1 MKNPAPLFIPVGS
14 ALMLLKKRFTSLI
27 RFPQRWAFIALLA
40 ALPVLTASLS
50 RGEDGASDGPPPAD
64 LTTLTIEELM
74 KIEVDT
80 VSGASRYE
88 QPVSEAPASVTIVT
102 ADEISKFGYRNLADI
117 LQSVP
122 GFSVTNDRNYQYAG
136 IRGFGLPG
144 DYGTRMLLLVD
155 GVRQNEPVYQ
165 AGYVGNEMVVD
176 VDLIERVEVIR
187 GPGHTLYGA
196 NAMSGV
202 INVITKR
209 GRDLDGFEV
218 SGEAGSFD
226 TYKGR
231 LSYGKKF
238 TAGPEML
245 LSGTF
250 LHSRGQDLY
259 YPEFDSPSTDFG
271 WARRCDRERF
281 GSAFLKMAYRDLT
294 LEGGYVKRDKTLPTA
309 PWGTVFNN
317 PGTKATDSSMFL
329 DLKYRRTFENGM
341 DMMARLSWNQYRY
354 DGSYIY
360 GSSEE
365 GDAPLLFTNIDKAR
379 SSWLQGE
386 VQLSGEVSESHR
398 LVGGLE
404 FRDVLRME
412 QQNYDTEMYL
422 DDRQS
427 SWNVGVY
434 LQDEYRIL
442 DTLILNAGL
451 RYDHFDTFGDTVNP
465 RVALIFSPFSRT
477 TAKFLFG
484 TAFRPPSGYELYYHD
499 GSTQKTNPGLREEQ
513 SLNYELI
520 LEQYLGRRFRGTVSG
535 FYTRVKDLITQV
547 LDPADNL
554 LIFRNIDKAELKGV
568 ELELD
573 GKWDNGIQ
581 GRASYTFQDGKNVTT
596 GEWLPNSAR
605 HLVKLN
611 LLFPLL
617 REKVFLGL
625 EEQYTSSK
633 RTMADGRA
641 RDFFT
646 TNLTIFTRN
655 LLKDFELSGSVYNLF
670 NTGYAVPV
678 GREFIQDSIR
688 QDGRTFRVKATW
700 RF

>member
-1 MKNPAPLFIPVGS
+1 MA
-14 ALMLLKKRFTSLI
+14 LLKKRLASLM
-27 RFPQRWAFIALLA
+27 RFPHRCVLIALLA
-40 ALPVLTASLS
+40 ALPALAVSPV
-50 RGEDGASDGPPPAD
+50 RGEDGASEGPPSAD
-64 LTTLTIEELM
+64 LTTLTIEQLM
-74 KIEVDT
+74 DVEVDT

-88 QPVSEAPASVTIVT
+88 QPITEAPAAVTIVT
-102 ADEISKFGYRNLADI
+102 ADEIKMYGFRTLADI

-122 GFSVTNDRNYQYAG
+122 GFSTIDDRNYLYTG

-155 GVRQNEPVYQ
+155 GVRQNDPIYQ
-165 AGYVGNEMVVD
+165 TGFIGNEMVVD

-196 NAMSGV
+196 NAMLGV
-202 INVITKR
+202 INVVTKR
-209 GRDLDGFEV
+209 GRDLDGLEV

-226 TYKGR
+226 GYKGR
-231 LSYGKKF
+231 LSFGRKF
-238 TAGPEML
+238 AAGPEML

-250 LHSRGQDLY
+250 FHSRGQDLY
-259 YPEFDSPSTDFG
+259 YPEFDSPSTSFG
-271 WARRCDRERF
+271 WARGCDRERF
-281 GSAFLKMAYRDLT
+281 GNAFLKMAYRDLT

-317 PGTKATDSSMFL
+317 PGTETTDSSLFL
-329 DLKYRRTFENGM
+329 DLKYRHTFESGL
-341 DMMARLSWNQYRY
+341 DMMARLSWNEYRY

-360 GSSEE
+360 ESSEQGE
-365 GDAPLLFTNIDKAR
+365 APLLYANIDKTR

-398 LVGGLE
+398 LVGGVE
-404 FRDVLRME
+404 FRDVLRMD
-412 QQNYDTEMYL
+412 QQNYDTQMYL
-422 DDRQS
+422 DDRRTT
-427 SWNVGVY
+427 WNVGIY
-434 LQDEYRIL
+434 LQDEYRIF
-442 DTLILNAGL
+442 DTLILNAGI
-451 RYDHFDTFGDTVNP
+451 RYDHFDTFGSTVNP
-465 RVALIFSPFSRT
+465 RVALIYSPFSRT

-499 GSTQKTNPGLREEQ
+499 DSTQKTNPDLREEE

-547 LDPADNL
+547 TDPSDNL
-554 LIFRNIDKAELKGV
+554 LVFRNISRAELKGV
-568 ELELD
+568 ELELE

-581 GRASYTFQDGKNVTT
+581 GRASYTFQDGKDTTT

-605 HLVKLN
+605 HLAKLN
-611 LLFPLL
+611 LTLPLV

-633 RTMADGRA
+633 RTMGDGRV

-646 TNLTIFTRN
+646 TNLTLFTRN
-655 LLKDFELSGSVYNLF
+655 LLKNFELSGSVYNLF

-688 QDGRTFRVKATW
+688 QDGRTFRIKATW
-700 RF
+700 KF

>member
-1 MKNPAPLFIPVGS
+1 MMIRAF
-14 ALMLLKKRFTSLI
+14 FTSRHPADGNCPTQATRIPARITLLVL
-27 RFPQRWAFIALLA
+27 LLA
-40 ALPVLTASLS
+40 ALALPLSTAFAD
-50 RGEDGASDGPPPAD
+50 DGVSDGPPPSD
-64 LTTLTIEELM
+64 LTTLTIEQLM
-74 KIEVDT
+74 EIEVDT

-88 QPVSEAPASVTIVT
+88 QPITESPASVTIVT
-102 ADEISKFGYRNLADI
+102 AEEIKMYGYRTLADI

-122 GFSVTNDRNYQYAG
+122 GFSTSNDRNYQYAG

-144 DYGTRMLLLVD
+144 DYGTRFLLLVD

-165 AGYVGNEMVVD
+165 AGYIGYEMVVD

-196 NAMSGV
+196 NAVMGV
-202 INVITKR
+202 INVVTKR

-218 SGEAGSFD
+218 SGETGSFD

-231 LSYGKKF
+231 LSFGKKF
-238 TAGPEML
+238 AAGPEML
-245 LSGTF
+245 LSGSF

-259 YPEFDSPSTDFG
+259 YPEFDTPSTNFG
-271 WARRCDRERF
+271 WARGCDRERF

-309 PWGTVFNN
+309 PWGTVFDN
-317 PGTKATDSSMFL
+317 PGTETTDSSLFL
-329 DLKYRRTFENGM
+329 DLKYRRTFDSGL
-341 DMMARLSWNQYRY
+341 DVMARLSWNQYRY

-360 GSSEE
+360 DSSED
-365 GDAPLLFTNIDKAR
+365 GDAPLLYANIDKAR

-398 LVGGLE
+398 LVGGVE

-412 QQNYDTEMYL
+412 QLNYDTEMYL
-422 DDRQS
+422 DDRRTT
-427 SWNVGVY
+427 WNVGVY
-434 LQDEYRIL
+434 LQDEYRIIEN
-442 DTLILNAGL
+442 LILNAGL
-451 RYDHFDTFGDTVNP
+451 RYDHFGTFGDTVNP
-465 RVALIFSPFSRT
+465 RVALIYSPFAGT

-484 TAFRPPSGYELYYHD
+484 TAFRPPSGFELYYHD
-499 GSTQKTNPGLREEQ
+499 GYTQKTNPDLREEQ

-520 LEQYLGRRFRGTVSG
+520 LEQSLGRRFRGTVSG

-547 LDPADNL
+547 TDPSDNL
-554 LIFRNIDKAELKGV
+554 LVFRNISRAELKGV
-568 ELELD
+568 ELQLD

-581 GRASYTFQDGKNVTT
+581 GRASYTFQDGKDTDT

-605 HLVKLN
+605 HLAKLN
-611 LLFPLL
+611 LLFPLV

-625 EEQYTSSK
+625 EEQYTSAK
-633 RTMADGRA
+633 RTMTDGRT

-646 TNLTIFTRN
+646 TNLTLFSRN
-655 LLKDFELSGSVYNLF
+655 LLKNLELSGSIYNLF

-678 GREFIQDSIR
+678 GGEFIQDSIR